1 MRKNYRETISRAKT
15 SGKKPKW
22 MADDVWAGFL
32 AYWDTEAA
40 KVRYNENNHIYVDCI
55 LLFNNVS
62 NLIGSSTKE

>member
-1 MRKNYRETISRAKT
+1 
-15 SGKKPKW
+15 

>member
-40 KVRYNENNHIYVDCI
+40 KVRYNENIYIYIDCSI
-55 LLFNNVS
+55 LHNRVS
-62 NLIGSSTKE
+62 NVIGSSIQK